1 MNLKQSILII
11 LCIVITQTFI
21 QAQTLKNHRG
31 THVLTEEI
39 KGRATFSYYEIST
52 DSIQYHG
59 RYNFVSDAY
68 EIERGN
74 SIRQIN
80 INGNYQ
86 KGLKN
91 GSWAYDQND
100 YQIKIRRISGLSV
113 EAVLN
118 GYQRRLSARYNDGI
132 PNGIWELSINEV
144 VESRRRGKSAESSAN
159 FTHGVAT
166 GAFLYS
172 DTAQSFHHKIS
183 GEFDESGNFHGNWK
197 LAYMKNGFNIIEDR
211 SYVNGFLLHLKAVDV
226 VSDSILFDVAFDEI
240 ESKLEA
246 IKNETDTNFRISNGK
261 FGILFDDGYA
271 NNDNRIEAQKE
282 GNEFLLMA
290 IGYYSDSTFVK
301 NLLPGFS
308 IPKMAYTRRFEYI
321 YPKEEEFLVGQLSD
335 KIKKLEHQYDS
346 ILNSSAL
353 LVNRQKN
360 DSLAFFYGYLEL
372 GMDKIEIVEN
382 VVNQIK
388 EGRFTYQFRDNLY
401 REGIVDLRDK
411 DTVSYEYEDATK
423 YKLVEFSTDVSG
435 PENLVANMYTYVEAI
450 DKNAQRLIEYAQGA
464 LRTLKREENIAKME
478 EEILAKIDA
487 VNFKYTGNFRFDP
500 NLANETIIRR
510 HPVNEL
516 QLDVYR
522 KLGRTIRNQLM
533 QEYSNI
539 DEYNIKL
546 DKGEAILSLMSYLL
560 YIFDDLK
567 IIPDMASSL
576 DSAYTRYSPNPF
588 FDRDLESRI
597 KPGIYQRGA
606 EFLLPNFIDEIKRS
620 NSEEELAV
628 AVGNVKKLY
637 NRLIELSERDDEE
650 VRRMNARIRRE
661 TSVERIRR
669 LLGV

>member
-1 MNLKQSILII
+1 MNLKQSILIF
-11 LCIVITQTFI
+11 LCIVFTQPI
-21 QAQTLKNHRG
+21 LQAQTLKNHRG

-39 KGRATFSYYEIST
+39 RGRATFSYYDIST

-59 RYNFVSDAY
+59 RYNFVSDAF

-74 SIRQIN
+74 SVRQIN
-80 INGNYQ
+80 INGNYRQ
-86 KGLKN
+86 GLKN
-91 GSWAYDQND
+91 GNWAYDQND
-100 YQIKIRRISGLSV
+100 YQLKIRRISGLNV

-118 GYQRRLSARYNDGI
+118 GYQRRLSAQYNDGI
-132 PNGIWELSINEV
+132 PSGTWEMTINEV
-144 VESRRRGKSAESSAN
+144 VDSRRRGKSAESSAN
-159 FTHGVAT
+159 FTDGLAT
-166 GAFLYS
+166 GSFIYS
-172 DTAQSFHHKIS
+172 DTSQSFHHKIS
-183 GEFDESGNFHGNWK
+183 GEFDHDGNFHGDWQ
-197 LAYMKNGFNIIEDR
+197 LTYMKNGFNIVEDR
-211 SYVNGFLLHLKAVDV
+211 CYENGFLLSLKSVDIET
-226 VSDSILFDVAFDEI
+226 DSVLFDIAFEEI
-240 ESKLEA
+240 VSKLDVIKSEA
-246 IKNETDTNFRISNGK
+246 DTNFRISNSK

-271 NNDNRIEAQKE
+271 GNDDRIESQKD
-282 GNEFLLMA
+282 GNEFLMMA
-290 IGYYSDSTFVK
+290 IGYYSDTTFVK
-301 NLLPGFS
+301 NLLPGFKT
-308 IPKMAYTRRFEYI
+308 PQMAYTRRFEYI

-360 DSLAFFYGYLEL
+360 DSLAFFYGYLEMGL
-372 GMDKIEIVEN
+372 DKIEIIEN
-382 VVNQIK
+382 VVSQIK
-388 EGRFTYQFRDNLY
+388 EGRFTYQFRDNLFKD
-401 REGIVDLRDK
+401 GIVDLRDT

-423 YKLVEFSTDVSG
+423 YKLVEFSADVSG

-450 DKNAQRLIEYAQGA
+450 DKNAQKLIEYAQGA
-464 LRTLKREENIAKME
+464 LQTLKREENIAKME

-500 NLANETIIRR
+500 NLTNDAIIRR

-522 KLGRTIRNQLM
+522 KLGRTVRNQLM

-539 DEYNIKL
+539 EDYNAKL
-546 DKGEAILSLMSYLL
+546 DKGESIISLMSYMI

-567 IIPDMASSL
+567 KIPKMSSSL

-597 KPGIYQRGA
+597 KPGIYQRGV
-606 EFLLPNFIDEIKRS
+606 ELLLPNFIDEVKRS
-620 NSEEELAV
+620 NSEEELAI

-637 NRLIELSERDDEE
+637 NRLIELSEQDDEE